1 MTDSNNTRDEV
12 MAFLATITRP
22 GFDITFF
29 SDDTNLIDE
38 GAIDSFALIQ
48 VIFYL
53 EEEHGLNLQAV
64 GIDPA
69 DLISVDGIMTAIG
82 QARTQ

>member
-1 MTDSNNTRDEV
+1 MTASNNPRDEV

-22 GFDITFF
+22 GFDITSF

-48 VIFYL
+48 VIFFL
-53 EEEHGLNLQAV
+53 EEEHGLNLQAA

-69 DLISVDGIMTAIG
+69 DLISVDGIMTTIG

>member
-1 MTDSNNTRDEV
+1 MTNNNDTRHEV

-22 GFDITFF
+22 GFDITSF
-29 SDDTNLIDE
+29 SDDTNLVDE

-48 VIFYL
+48 VIFFL
-53 EEEHGLNLQAV
+53 EEEHGLNLQAA

-69 DLISVDGIMTAIG
+69 DLISVDGILAAVE
-82 QARTQ
+82 QAETQ